1 MDTAHGITYRRR
13 VWKSLLLTTA
23 LLFGGLLSA
32 SPAWAHGNDE
42 TMEGYLL
49 VQQALGH
56 LAHATGSEGIMPA
69 MEKIDD
75 ALKAEDQEG
84 VDVAELQQAKS
95 ALEAGQITQGR
106 TLLQHSISQ
115 AISRFKPATGEQT
128 GTTVVLNPLPGRG
141 GLTNTDW
148 GFLIVSIVLLLL
160 GLTLA
165 WFFRPPENIHE
176 LRQKL
181 GTPLDAS

>member
-1 MDTAHGITYRRR
+1 MDTAHGITYRRQ
-13 VWKSLLLTTA
+13 VWESLLLVIA

-56 LAHATGSEGIMPA
+56 LAHATGSEGVMPA

-75 ALKAEDQEG
+75 ALKAKDQEG
-84 VDVAELQQAKS
+84 VNVAELQQAKT
-95 ALEAGQITQGR
+95 ALEAGQIRQCQ
-106 TLLQHSISQ
+106 TLLQQSISQ
-115 AISRFKPATGEQT
+115 AISQFKPATGEQT
-128 GTTVVLNPLPGRG
+128 GTTIVLHPLPGRG
-141 GLTNTDW
+141 DLTNTDW
-148 GFLIVSIVLLLL
+148 RFLTVSIFLLLL
-160 GLTLA
+160 GLALA
-165 WFFRPPENIHE
+165 WLFRPPENIHE

-181 GTPLDAS
+181 STPLDAS

>member
-1 MDTAHGITYRRR
+1 MDTAHGITYRRQL
-13 VWKSLLLTTA
+13 WKSLPLVVA

-75 ALKAEDQEG
+75 ALKAKDQEG
-84 VDVAELQQAKS
+84 VNIVELQQAKS
-95 ALEAGQITQGR
+95 VLEAGHIKQCQA
-106 TLLQHSISQ
+106 LLQQSISQ
-115 AISRFKPATGEQT
+115 AVSQFKPAMGEQT
-128 GTTVVLNPLPGRG
+128 GTTIVFNPLPGRD

-148 GFLIVSIVLLLL
+148 GFLTVSTFLLLL
-160 GLTLA
+160 GLALA
-165 WFFRPPENIHE
+165 WLFRPPENIRE

-181 GTPLDAS
+181 STPLDTS